1 MCPISVRPSNLFVS
15 VYVTFFFLEINV
27 KEYRKGGKSRESGN
41 IRYTRRQQ
49 TNKKHNTICV
59 RHHYTQVNTNNVN
72 RTRTLLKTNGGKDE
86 PNIYFFRKTVF

>member
-41 IRYTRRQQ
+41 IRYTRRKQ
-49 TNKKHNTICV
+49 THTNT
-59 RHHYTQVNTNNVN
+59 TQYVSDT
-72 RTRTLLKTNGGKDE
+72 TIHK
-86 PNIYFFRKTVF
+86 